1 MSGGGGDAPLI
12 PPANNGG
19 GEFLLSLLRRPNHHP
34 TPSQQQQQQSQSL
47 FMTPQLQN
55 HNQNQHNPQPQPLGF
70 DPAVAAVGPSLPV
83 PSRQVL
89 HPNGRDL
96 LSNSP
101 PLWPHNLGFPQK
113 NNAFPHPRGNQCLAE
128 DLQRLG
134 FSNVE
139 TRANNNN
146 NDNSI
151 QHLLQQKQ
159 QFEQKLQF
167 GSFSSEIQSPAE
179 VLVNANL
186 VREVGPGGRSF
197 NGLERNRHLEK
208 QANSNSRRNSEVR
221 QPGGS
226 SGGRGNQH
234 RNQHLHQEQ
243 HRNYRSPPP
252 GFSNNPRGGGG
263 GGNWDYGSR
272 RRELELNITRE
283 NGDYSEMN
291 NEKVRSEG
299 SVELGLTRQLDRP
312 GPPAG
317 SNLHSVLGSEI
328 GESLINLDGENG
340 EDGKDDGGELDDLG
354 EELVDSLLLNGQS
367 EGKKDKKQS
376 NKVCCFLFYL
386 GIEF

>member
-12 PPANNGG
+12 PPANNG

-146 NDNSI
+146 NDDSI

-226 SGGRGNQH
+226 SGGWGNQH

-252 GFSNNPRGGGG
+252 GFSNKPRG

-291 NEKVRSEG
+291 NEKVRRSEG